1 MIKASFFHKKEALSF
16 NYANDPVCFAIG
28 MLLFT
33 YISMDNNDTH
43 NIIKFEFTK
52 PQKALYI

>member
-1 MIKASFFHKKEALSF
+1 MMIKASFFHKKEALSF
-16 NYANDPVCFAIG
+16 NYTNDPVCFV

-33 YISMDNNDTH
+33 YISMEIILTH
-43 NIIKFEFTK
+43 ITFIKFEFTK